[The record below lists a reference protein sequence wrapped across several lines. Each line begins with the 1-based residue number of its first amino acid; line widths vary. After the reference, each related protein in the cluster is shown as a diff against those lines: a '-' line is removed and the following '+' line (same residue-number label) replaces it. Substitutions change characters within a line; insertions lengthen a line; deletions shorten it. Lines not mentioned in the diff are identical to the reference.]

1 MYGKSSDV
9 IKPITVRRGR
19 CKQGS
24 PKIEEGIVFYISSL
38 DTVSKTQE
46 ELFQEAGSS
55 DYMRDMK
62 KAEWKIQLTSI

>member
-9 IKPITVRRGR
+9 IKPITARRRR

-24 PKIEEGIVFYISSL
+24 PKIEEGMVFYISSL

-46 ELFQEAGSS
+46 ELCLDLSKEVV
-55 DYMRDMK
+55 
-62 KAEWKIQLTSI
+62 

>member
-1 MYGKSSDV
+1 M
-9 IKPITVRRGR
+9 
-19 CKQGS
+19 
-24 PKIEEGIVFYISSL
+24 VFYIFSL

-62 KAEWKIQLTSI
+62 KAEWKIQLTSIWLTFILEYGEL

>member
-1 MYGKSSDV
+1 MKA
-9 IKPITVRRGR
+9 
-19 CKQGS
+19 GS
-24 PKIEEGIVFYISSL
+24 PKIEEGMVFYVFSL

-62 KAEWKIQLTSI
+62 KAEGKIQLTSI